1 MTPTIFLCEPSRLNV
16 AQRLMSDRWHERLF
30 GLGYDVEQL
39 RDADYE
45 PDPWPGLKRRMR
57 AAHGVIVLG
66 FRQLSVSAGTW
77 RVGAELETGLAET
90 WSSPWLQVE
99 VGLAV
104 AAGLPLLVV
113 PEHGVREGAFA
124 PETWTWPNAIFGTPM
139 AAPDGAVVDSWAR
152 SVAERF
158 APSV

>member
-1 MTPTIFLCEPSRLNV
+1 MTPTVFLCEPSGLAA
-16 AQRLMSDRWHERLF
+16 AQRLMSDHWHERLF

-45 PDPWPGLKRRMR
+45 LDPWPGLKSRMR
-57 AAHGVIVLG
+57 AAHGVVVLG
-66 FRQLSVSAGTW
+66 FRQLYVSAGTW
-77 RVGAELETGLAET
+77 RLGAELEKDMTGT

-104 AAGLPLLVV
+104 AEGLPLLVV
-113 PEHGVREGAFA
+113 PESGVCEGVFA
-124 PETWTWPNAIFGTPM
+124 PETWRWSHALFGTSM
-139 AAPDGAVVDSWAR
+139 AAPDCGVVDSWAR

-158 APSV
+158 ALGV